1 MVGTKAL
8 RTKPRLPSCSL
19 RSAPFAEHVPGGA
32 SCGRYVHLPAA
43 RDLLPDHCAGAA
55 STRNDEQLVN
65 GEGIDIVL
73 CLDISGS
80 MLAQDFTPNR
90 MEAAKN
96 VASEFIDN
104 RPTDRIG
111 LVIFSGEA
119 FTMCPLTTDRNVL
132 KTQLFNVSSGLL
144 EDGTAIGSG
153 LATGVDRLRNSPSKT
168 KVIILLTD
176 GENNGGLIDPNTA
189 KEIAKSVGV
198 RVYTVGMGTEGFAP
212 VPVQTPGGIV
222 MQREKSTSTKN
233 CSPRSPTRPA
243 ATTTAPKTTKASK
256 NIYSEIDHL
265 EKSKIEVSS
274 IRRYT
279 EEFFPFALAASISPA
294 ARTPPSLDRPAKV
307 PVTLSSHYA
316 GKSIQIHRLMVCRQ
330 NSRRHDLERPA
341 QRHLQT
347 GWHHLHKPPGG
358 RR

>member
-1 MVGTKAL
+1 MLYDWYQHIYFAQRAFFGLLVLVPLLVWWELKRSGRNQATVVVSSVRSFRGVRSWKSFLRPVLFVLRLLTLCCLIIAL
-8 RTKPRLPSCSL
+8 
-19 RSAPFAEHVPGGA
+19 
-32 SCGRYVHLPAA
+32 A
-43 RDLLPDHCAGAA
+43 RPQ
-55 STRNDEQLVN
+55 TRNDEQLVN

-96 VASEFIDN
+96 VASEFIDH

-111 LVIFSGEA
+111 LVIFSGES

-132 KTQLFNVSSGLL
+132 KSQLFNVQSGLL

-153 LATGVDRLRNSPSKT
+153 LATGVDRLRNSPSKS

-198 RVYTVGMGTEGFAP
+198 KVYTVGMGTEGFAP
-212 VPVQTPGGIV
+212 VPVQTAAGVV
-222 MQREKSTSTKN
+222 MQREKVNIDEKLLTQI
-233 CSPRSPTRPA
+233 
-243 ATTTAPKTTKASK
+243 ATETGGRYYRAKDNESLKG
-256 NIYSEIDHL
+256 IYDEINQL
-265 EKSKIEVSS
+265 EKSKIEVSN

-279 EEFFPFALAASISPA
+279 EQFFPFALAAAISLLLELLL
-294 ARTPPSLDRPAKV
+294 RW
-307 PVTLSSHYA
+307 TLLR
-316 GKSIQIHRLMVCRQ
+316 KF
-330 NSRRHDLERPA
+330 P
-341 QRHLQT
+341 
-347 GWHHLHKPPGG
+347 
-358 RR
+358 

>member
-1 MVGTKAL
+1 VLYDWYQNIYFSEPAFFGLFALIPLMIWWELKRADAGQSTLMVSTVQAFRGTRSWKNFLRPLLFIFRVLTLCCLIIAL
-8 RTKPRLPSCSL
+8 
-19 RSAPFAEHVPGGA
+19 
-32 SCGRYVHLPAA
+32 A
-43 RDLLPDHCAGAA
+43 RPQ
-55 STRNDEQLVN
+55 TRNDEQLVN

-90 MEAAKN
+90 MDAAKN
-96 VASEFIDN
+96 VASEFIAN

-119 FTMCPLTTDRNVL
+119 FTMCPLTTDRSVL
-132 KTQLFNVSSGLL
+132 LSQLSQVHSGLL

-153 LATGVDRLRNSPSKT
+153 LATGVDRLRTSPSKS

-198 RVYTVGMGTEGFAP
+198 RVYTIGMGTEGFAP
-212 VPVQTPGGIV
+212 VPVQTPGGVV
-222 MQREKSTSTKN
+222 MQREKVNIDEKLLTQI
-233 CSPRSPTRPA
+233 
-243 ATTTAPKTTKASK
+243 ATETGGRYYRAKDNESLS
-256 NIYSEIDHL
+256 NIYKEIDQL

-279 EEFFPFALAASISPA
+279 EQFFPFALAAA
-294 ARTPPSLDRPAKV
+294 VFLF
-307 PVTLSSHYA
+307 
-316 GKSIQIHRLMVCRQ
+316 
-330 NSRRHDLERPA
+330 LELLLRWTVLRKFP
-341 QRHLQT
+341 
-347 GWHHLHKPPGG
+347 
-358 RR
+358 

>member
-1 MVGTKAL
+1 MIWWELKRADAGKATVMVSTIQAFRGTRSWKNFLRPLLFVFRVLAL
-8 RTKPRLPSCSL
+8 CCLIIAL
-19 RSAPFAEHVPGGA
+19 
-32 SCGRYVHLPAA
+32 A
-43 RDLLPDHCAGAA
+43 RPQ
-55 STRNDEQLVN
+55 TRNDEQLVN

-132 KTQLFNVSSGLL
+132 KSQLFQVHSGLL

-153 LATGVDRLRNSPSKT
+153 LATGVDRLRNSPSKS

-198 RVYTVGMGTEGFAP
+198 RVYTIGMGTEGYAP
-212 VPVQTPGGIV
+212 VPVQTPAGVV
-222 MQREKSTSTKN
+222 MQREKVNIDEKLLTQI
-233 CSPRSPTRPA
+233 
-243 ATTTAPKTTKASK
+243 ATETGGRYYRAKDNESLS
-256 NIYSEIDHL
+256 NIYKEIDQL

-279 EEFFPFALAASISPA
+279 EQFFPFALAAAIF
-294 ARTPPSLDRPAKV
+294 LF
-307 PVTLSSHYA
+307 
-316 GKSIQIHRLMVCRQ
+316 
-330 NSRRHDLERPA
+330 LEMLLRWTVLRKFP
-341 QRHLQT
+341 
-347 GWHHLHKPPGG
+347 
-358 RR
+358 